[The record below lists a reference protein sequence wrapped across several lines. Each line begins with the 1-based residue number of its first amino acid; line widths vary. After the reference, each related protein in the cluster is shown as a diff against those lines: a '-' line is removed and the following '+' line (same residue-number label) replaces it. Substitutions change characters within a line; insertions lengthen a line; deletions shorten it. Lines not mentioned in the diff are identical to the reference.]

1 MVFTAYNCEQIYMK
15 RIMVA
20 GGGMGNGNAY
30 AVVEIL
36 YNDEQME
43 EVDSVWYKEFGDNP
57 ISKRIGNEVEWCEY
71 DTFKILEDG
80 EYVEEEDKEEEE
92 EEPLCQKCK
101 KCDCGP
107 GAWGGL
113 CVYSTHEEIKKWEDE
128 H

>member
-1 MVFTAYNCEQIYMK
+1 MFITQKQYDTWIKNM
-15 RIMVA
+15 
-20 GGGMGNGNAY
+20 
-30 AVVEIL
+30 
-36 YNDEQME
+36 
-43 EVDSVWYKEFGDNP
+43 
-57 ISKRIGNEVEWCEY
+57 SKNKSGTSWVYINKKPWKCEY
-71 DTFKILEDG
+71 PNTRCKLFKDDENNLYWIRGVALAPSG
-80 EYVEEEDKEEEE
+80 VWHVERMYLKIKE